1 MDYVGFT
8 ASGLRLIFKSLF
20 WIGSGEDNIGEQS
33 VANTDTD
40 THTKHAHHKNEKKN
54 KIKLH

>member
-40 THTKHAHHKNEKKN
+40 THTKHAHHKNEKK
-54 KIKLH
+54 IK